1 MVSHKVTTRHK
12 EKISFWKCRQP
23 ASKLTKL
30 FTRDN
35 LTEDHGVVLFIYFF
49 WKKSTFLWGS
59 QVSVWGG
66 NVPGNRSLQRSF
78 TSMPKVF
85 PRGIKDPQFRL
96 FRRKTWQPVKCNFA
110 QTEETRKGKK
120 EAKKELKWRDAE
132 RRRELCQRAPRCP
145 PIFIQFQLRLHTI
158 NWCHVAVVRLIW
170 EKSFDGLDS
179 FGARFDKSGYL
190 TWH

>member
-23 ASKLTKL
+23 ASKLTKF

-110 QTEETRKGKK
+110 QTGETRKGKK
-120 EAKKELKWRDAE
+120 EAKKELKME
-132 RRRELCQRAPRCP
+132 RRWKETWTLPACSPLSPNFHPISTEAAHNKLVPCCCREINLREEFWWIGLIRRAIR
-145 PIFIQFQLRLHTI
+145 
-158 NWCHVAVVRLIW
+158 
-170 EKSFDGLDS
+170 
-179 FGARFDKSGYL
+179 
-190 TWH
+190 